1 MTEDNDAELT
11 IMQKFVIT
19 VREALSQDN
28 SPQAQEIKKLG
39 VEVEQIVSSKL
50 KEGQSNTTP
59 IGASA
64 AVTRKTKALF
74 NMFRTSTSYEPEL
87 MRGSVSVA
95 SRIVAG
101 HKVQKTKDLFQMFDL
116 NRRIEV

>member
-1 MTEDNDAELT
+1 MTDVTDAELT
-11 IMQKFVIT
+11 LIRNFVVVVSDAI
-19 VREALSQDN
+19 SQDN
-28 SPQAQEIKKLG
+28 SPQAQEIKKMG

-50 KEGQSNTTP
+50 KEGNNNTTP

-64 AVTRKTKALF
+64 SVTQKTKALF
-74 NMFRTSTSYEPEL
+74 NMFRTSYEPEL
-87 MRGSVSVA
+87 VGGSVSVA